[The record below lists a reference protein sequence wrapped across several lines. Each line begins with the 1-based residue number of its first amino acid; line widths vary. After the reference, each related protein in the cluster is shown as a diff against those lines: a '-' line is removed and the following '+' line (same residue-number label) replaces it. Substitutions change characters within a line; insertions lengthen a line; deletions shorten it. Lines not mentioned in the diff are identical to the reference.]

1 MLARM
6 SSKPA
11 AEMIDP
17 RDTGLRTL
25 DLKQP
30 LFDDETLVRADQAL
44 QELSADMRQW
54 LRADIERLQAA
65 RLAAEHAGW
74 SVAAL
79 DLLFSV
85 AHDIKG
91 TGATYGS
98 PLATKLA
105 ASLCRSIETD
115 MGKAAARRDPTLAR
129 AHVDALRAV
138 ARDRVH
144 LNAHPIGFAVLR
156 ELQARV
162 EALGVAPR

>member
-1 MLARM
+1 MT
-6 SSKPA
+6 KPA
-11 AEMIDP
+11 AEVIDP
-17 RDTGLRTL
+17 RDLGYRTL

-30 LFDDETLVRADQAL
+30 LFDEETLVRADQAL

-54 LRADIERLQAA
+54 LRADIDRLHAA
-65 RLAAEHAGW
+65 RLAAERDGW
-74 SVAAL
+74 SAAAL
-79 DLLFSV
+79 ESLFSI

-98 PLATKLA
+98 LLATKLA

-115 MGKAAARRDPTLAR
+115 TGKAAARRNPALVR

-138 ARDRVH
+138 GRDRVH
-144 LNAHPIGFAVLR
+144 FNAHPIGFAVLH
-156 ELQARV
+156 ELEALV

>member
-1 MLARM
+1 MT
-6 SSKPA
+6 KPA
-11 AEMIDP
+11 EAIHP

-30 LFDDETLVRADQAL
+30 LFDEETLVRADQAL

-54 LRADIERLQAA
+54 LKADIRRLQAA
-65 RLAAEHAGW
+65 RLAAEQDGW
-74 SVAAL
+74 SIRAL
-79 DLLFSV
+79 DVLYSV

-91 TGATYGS
+91 AGATYGS

-115 MGKAAARRDPTLAR
+115 AGKAAARRDPKLAR
-129 AHVDALRAV
+129 AHVDALRAAV
-138 ARDRVH
+138 RDRAQPSTHAV
-144 LNAHPIGFAVLR
+144 GFAVLR
-156 ELQARV
+156 ELEARV